1 MFQAA
6 VPLVNTGSKI
16 RSGQSLLLLYVTLS
30 IKESKIKID
39 QTLL

>member
-1 MFQAA
+1 MFQEA
-6 VPLVNTGSKI
+6 VPLVNSKI

-39 QTLL
+39 QTPL